1 LLTVGLGAAS
11 VTSLHRQ
18 YEIRCPIHGF
28 ITLNSWEKEI
38 ISQPAFQRLRRIRQL
53 AWTDQVYPGAMHT
66 RFEHSLG
73 VMHTATLLY
82 TAIRQSSADV
92 LENELGYKE
101 EGLNRDLQLV
111 RLAALLHDVGHAPFS
126 HASEDLFPK
135 KEDGKRY
142 KHENYSAAI
151 VRTELRSA
159 IEDHQLN
166 ITNYGFTAEDIAAL
180 LEGSTSAKQ
189 RLFWRDLIDGQMD
202 ADRMDYLL
210 RDSFH
215 AGVQYGKYD
224 LNRVVNT
231 VRAIPSIRGRAPR
244 LGISEGG
251 WHAAE
256 GLVLARYFMFTQVYF
271 HKTRVAYDVH
281 LKGALEELLPN
292 RQFPSPTEAHLKD
305 FLAWD
310 DWKVLGALS
319 AGQGGEHGARLANRD
334 HYRLAYISPEIS
346 SEADLSL
353 VELMKE
359 KLGNLVVAVEESK
372 KSWYA
377 TGRTD
382 IPVVSNV
389 DPGTVLPL
397 SKYSNVVLNMK
408 PNNQVLLY
416 VKPEDSEKA
425 NAIVR
430 EVLEHE
436 RNRQIPLGFTP
447 STG

>member
-1 LLTVGLGAAS
+1 MGL
-11 VTSLHRQ
+11 HDQ

-82 TAIRQSSADV
+82 SAIRSASSDV
-92 LENELGYKE
+92 LQEELGYKE

-126 HASEDLFPK
+126 HASEDLFPEREK
-135 KEDGKRY
+135 GKRY

-159 IEDHQLN
+159 IEDHVLN
-166 ITNYGFTAEDIAAL
+166 VTNYGFTAEDIAAL
-180 LEGSTSAKQ
+180 LEGSTGAKQ

-224 LNRVVNT
+224 INRLVNT
-231 VRAIPSIRGRAPR
+231 VRAIPGTRGRSPR

-281 LKGALEELLPN
+281 LKGALQELLPN
-292 RQFPSPTEAHLKD
+292 RQFPSPIGEHLKE
-305 FLAWD
+305 FLKWD
-310 DWKVLGALS
+310 DWKVLGHLS
-319 AGQGGEHGARLANRD
+319 NGEGGEHGARLASRD
-334 HYRLAYISPEIS
+334 HYRLAYGSPEIS
-346 SEADLSL
+346 TEVDLALVDSVKGALSE
-353 VELMKE
+353 
-359 KLGNLVVAVEESK
+359 LVVAEEESA
-372 KSWYA
+372 KSWYK
-377 TGRTD
+377 TDTTD

-389 DPGTVLPL
+389 DRGTVLPL
-397 SKYSNVVLNMK
+397 SKYSHVVLNMK
-408 PNNQVLLY
+408 PTNQIHLY
-416 VKPEDSEKA
+416 VRPEQAGRAKE
-425 NAIVR
+425 IVKG
-430 EVLEHE
+430 VLEHE
-436 RNRQIPLGFTP
+436 RNRQGTFGFD
-447 STG
+447 SSIS